1 MMAEDENK
9 FDVAAEEARKQL
21 DEMYRD
27 LSPEEKKVFIKIVAW
42 WRNNFMSSGHKRLGR
57 IIANFK

>member
-1 MMAEDENK
+1 MADEST
-9 FDVAAEEARKQL
+9 FDIAAEEARKQL
-21 DEMYRD
+21 DALYKE
-27 LSPEEKKVFIKIVAW
+27 LSPEEKKVFFKIVAW